1 MPFFVLSLSYN
12 IIVGAFLYISFNHS
26 KNEIKTMGK
35 NKDQKRKM
43 QLAIRAKNESLR
55 FQVEFM
61 KKQKGIDIAGME
73 QELEAELDAI
83 CQNALTDNLLTLVKI
98 IEGVEQDLGYKQEV
112 DRCSLNGTLVPF
124 ILGIT
129 AFQPNKTDYV
139 QGVFAAKQPLQVAI
153 TYDNEIRN
161 RVVDWVRE
169 RYDGVTTRLAQP
181 ILKLGHMVVEFKRV
195 VK

>member
-1 MPFFVLSLSYN
+1 MS
-12 IIVGAFLYISFNHS
+12 
-26 KNEIKTMGK
+26 K

-43 QLAIRAKNESLR
+43 QLAIRAKNESFR

-61 KKQKGIDIAGME
+61 RKQKGIDITGME
-73 QELEAELDAI
+73 QELSAELDAI
-83 CQNALTDNLLTLVKI
+83 CQNGLTDNLFTLAKI
-98 IEGVEQDLGYKQEV
+98 IEGVENELGYKQEV

-129 AFQPNKTDYV
+129 AYQPHNTDYV
-139 QGVFAAKQPLQVAI
+139 PGVFAAELPLQVVI

-161 RVVDWVRE
+161 RVVDWVKE

-181 ILKLGHMVVEFKRV
+181 ILKLGRMVVEFKRV
-195 VK
+195 VKE